1 MRNLPVEERAASVKK
16 ACLERLSHRAIAR
29 IARPIWMCVSATG
42 VVICVMVCRP

>member
-1 MRNLPVEERAASVKK
+1 MRNPPAEERAASVKR